1 MMCAVA
7 VRRITPGSYDEFRK
21 AWQHDPWLPRYER
34 ALVLRNEDSAD
45 QVLTIAFF
53 DGTPEEYDAAR
64 DDPETMAAEA
74 RRLQRIPEYE
84 ERVLLERRLRARR
97 RGPSAG
103 RLKVTTARRV
113 GAPTQCCGPPDGS

>member
-7 VRRITPGSYDEFRK
+7 VRRIRPGSYEAFRK

-53 DGTPEEYDAAR
+53 DGTPEEYEAAR

-74 RRLQRIPEYE
+74 RRLQRIAEYE
-84 ERVLLERRLRARR
+84 ERVLLSGVYELVDEA
-97 RGPSAG
+97 
-103 RLKVTTARRV
+103 L
-113 GAPTQCCGPPDGS
+113 PPADPKPG